1 MPRRASSGINPGI
14 LIGVAAFVVVALV
27 TGKFLVSGKSSPFTD
42 AARFDVEQYMENAN
56 SMRGNEY
63 VLEGRID
70 EKLRWTPDRGQL
82 VSVRVDD
89 EGDEGDAG
97 VIGIE
102 IPPQFNHLN
111 IEREQRY
118 AFKVRIRQG
127 GIPVATAVERL

>member
-1 MPRRASSGINPGI
+1 MARRASSGINPAI
-14 LIGVAAFVVVALV
+14 LIGVGVFVVAALV
-27 TGKFLVSGKSSPFTD
+27 AGKFLISGKSNPFTD
-42 AARFDVEQYMENAN
+42 AAKLDVVQYMENAN

-63 VLEGRID
+63 VLEGKID
-70 EKLRWTPDRGQL
+70 EKLRWTPERGQL
-82 VSVRVDD
+82 VSVRVKDG
-89 EGDEGDAG
+89 GDSE

-102 IPPQFNHLN
+102 IPPEFNHLN

>member
-14 LIGVAAFVVVALV
+14 LIGVGVLVVAALV
-27 TGKFLVSGKSSPFTD
+27 AGKFLISGKSSPFTD
-42 AARFDVEQYMENAN
+42 AAQLDVEQYMENAN

-63 VLEGRID
+63 VLEGKID

-82 VSVRVDD
+82 VSVRVGG
-89 EGDEGDAG
+89 EGESE

-102 IPPQFNHLN
+102 IPPEFNHLN

-118 AFKVRIRQG
+118 AFKIRIRQG

>member
-1 MPRRASSGINPGI
+1 MPRRASSGINPAI
-14 LIGVAAFVVVALV
+14 LIGVGVFVVIALV
-27 TGKFLVSGKSSPFTD
+27 AGKFLISGKKNPFD
-42 AARFDVEQYMENAN
+42 NAPRLSVQQYLENAN

-63 VLEGRID
+63 MLEGKID

-82 VSVRVDD
+82 VSVKVDED
-89 EGDEGDAG
+89 GDSE

-102 IPPQFNHLN
+102 IPPEFNHLN

>member
-1 MPRRASSGINPGI
+1 MPRRASSGINPAI
-14 LIGVAAFVVVALV
+14 LIGVAVFVIIALV
-27 TGKFLVSGKSSPFTD
+27 AGRFLISGRKNPFD
-42 AARFDVEQYMENAN
+42 NAPRLDIQQYLENAN

-63 VLEGRID
+63 MLEGKID

-89 EGDEGDAG
+89 DGDGE
-97 VIGIE
+97 VIAIE
-102 IPPQFNHLN
+102 IGPEFNHLN

>member
-14 LIGVAAFVVVALV
+14 LIGVGVFVVAALV
-27 TGKFLVSGKSSPFTD
+27 AGKFLISGKSSPFTD
-42 AARFDVEQYMENAN
+42 AAQLDVEQYMENAN

-63 VLEGRID
+63 VVEGKID

-82 VSVRVDD
+82 VSVRVGSDD
-89 EGDEGDAG
+89 ESE

-102 IPPQFNHLN
+102 IPPEFNHLN

-118 AFKVRIRQG
+118 AFKIRIRQG

>member
-1 MPRRASSGINPGI
+1 MPRRASSGINPAI
-14 LIGVAAFVVVALV
+14 LIGVAVFVIIALV
-27 TGKFLVSGKSSPFTD
+27 AGKFLISGKKNPFD
-42 AARFDVEQYMENAN
+42 NAPRLDIQQYLENAN

-63 VLEGRID
+63 MLEGKID

-82 VSVRVDD
+82 VSVKVDD
-89 EGDEGDAG
+89 GGDSE

-102 IPPQFNHLN
+102 IPPEFNHLN